1 MFIHTFIQ
9 QQCYTHLIVPRFEGA
24 PDDPLLRA
32 EIAKREQ
39 AQQSR
44 QNEAE
49 AAQSSEHQVERGS
62 TGHNEGD
69 DEAKEAGSRNR
80 NESTDDPSRNPHDS
94 NAESHEK
101 SLAQQV
107 LGILQTARLSVHL
120 PSIRQKSRGE
130 ISPTELSVSRALIF
144 SRALQ

>member
-1 MFIHTFIQ
+1 MVLLIWFCIFSCVHTFIQ
-9 QQCYTHLIVPRFEGA
+9 QQCCTHLIVPRFEGA

-49 AAQSSEHQVERGS
+49 TAQSSEHQVDGGS
-62 TGHNEGD
+62 TGQTEGD
-69 DEAKEAGSRNR
+69 DEAKEAGSRHR

-94 NAESHEK
+94 KAESHEK
-101 SLAQQV
+101 SLIQQV
-107 LGILQTARLSVHL
+107 LYNVMGILQTAHISVQL
-120 PSIRQKSRGE
+120 ASIRQKNEG
-130 ISPTELSVSRALIF
+130 AGF
-144 SRALQ
+144 FH

>member
-1 MFIHTFIQ
+1 MCSNNGIPFAF
-9 QQCYTHLIVPRFEGA
+9 RFEGA

-49 AAQSSEHQVERGS
+49 TARSSEHQVEGGS
-62 TGHNEGD
+62 SRHTEGD
-69 DEAKEAGSRNR
+69 DEAKQAGPGNR
-80 NESTDDPSRNPHDS
+80 SGSTDDPSRKPHDS
-94 NAESHEK
+94 KAESHDK

-107 LGILQTARLSVHL
+107 SCTLH
-120 PSIRQKSRGE
+120 
-130 ISPTELSVSRALIF
+130 ISPST
-144 SRALQ
+144 